1 MENAKSLRFAVT
13 SAIRQ
18 IRFTLG
24 FSDNDNHRARWR
36 GAAAYIP
43 PLLVVTRDPATPG
56 LAVLGRRSFS
66 QRQAG
71 DPVLRRRQSSI
82 KSRGV
87 LDRRSEPGDG
97 SANRE
102 TARGRRATTRPQ
114 PSPAQGNAQRQRG
127 HVAIRSAMSGKGMP
141 AIPRPQENEGVGEHV
156 RTRFHF
162 DREATCEIAE
172 PKESAPH
179 RTKKTRFFCRTVKRT
194 IRPLT

>member
-1 MENAKSLRFAVT
+1 MQKASVLQALLQFVRFGLPWDFRTTITIARGGGALRRTFRH
-13 SAIRQ
+13 S
-18 IRFTLG
+18 
-24 FSDNDNHRARWR
+24 S
-36 GAAAYIP
+36 
-43 PLLVVTRDPATPG
+43 PATRPRRG

-102 TARGRRATTRPQ
+102 TAHGRRATTRPR
-114 PSPAQGNAQRQRG
+114 PSPVQGNAQRQRG

-162 DREATCEIAE
+162 DREATREIAE